1 MSEEKFKVDSPNKLK
16 FDLYF
21 KDAFGLPKPIFDK
34 LDEIKFMKLRKTDT
48 FVCCYPK
55 SGTGGFFFVG

>member
-1 MSEEKFKVDSPNKLK
+1 MSEGSSSKKLS

-21 KDAFGLPKPIFDK
+21 KDDFGLPKPIFDS
-34 LDEIKFMKLRKTDT
+34 LDNIKFMDLRKSDT

-55 SGTGGFFFVG
+55 SGILKKLFFHC